1 MYTSNH
7 LKLPFFRLGICIK
20 ITVEI
25 NFAASLKTVLPTFE
39 GYVIISDQ
47 IHNFPIGS
55 KKYMVVDDNSFQ
67 VMKDGSLNVTLAN
80 GKSRIYQQYVNGE
93 AQYCLDLVTEKCNYK
108 SFLHLAPI
116 NALILCFVRINQ

>member
-1 MYTSNH
+1 MYTINH

-25 NFAASLKTVLPTFE
+25 NFAANLKTVLPTFE

-67 VMKDGSLNVTLAN
+67 VTKHGSLNVTLAN
-80 GKSRIYQQYVNGE
+80 GESMIYQQYANGE
-93 AQYCLDLVTEKCNYK
+93 AQYCLELVTEKCNYT
-108 SFLHLAPI
+108 SFI
-116 NALILCFVRINQ
+116 W